1 MKIAIIVVCVF
12 LMSAPCFAKTYRL
25 HPGPADFEGQR
36 FDIDLKYNCQEGE
49 VTCGDVDYD
58 GINKKT
64 GARLHLKGQVMSNPN
79 SMNFQGYEF
88 YNGKYSYTL
97 TPDYAQS
104 TGSQDIWIL
113 NVFYEDK
120 PIATDQGVMH

>member
-1 MKIAIIVVCVF
+1 MKIVILFVSMF
-12 LMSAPCFAKTYRL
+12 LISAPCFAEVYRL

-36 FDIDLKYNCQEGE
+36 FDIDLKFHCPEGE
-49 VTCGDVDYD
+49 VTCDDVDYD

-64 GARLHLKGQVMSNPN
+64 GARLHLKGRVMSNPN

-88 YNGKYSYTL
+88 DNGKYSYTL

-104 TGSQDIWIL
+104 TGSQEIWIL